1 MSKEIKAG
9 IIGLLAI
16 GLLVGGVNFL
26 KGNSFFGGDD
36 TYIAYFPDSGGLA
49 PSSSVYINGVPV
61 GKILSVDYNMKG
73 DSLSRVKIS
82 FNIQE
87 DELRIPRG
95 SRLEIGSIGLMD
107 KGLVIK
113 LNKDLSKG
121 YYSFNE
127 RIRGTVSQD
136 IATQLKAYADPI
148 NQKLQALMTTVDKTV
163 TSLQGFWDET
173 ATTEIEGSMK
183 ELRNSI
189 SRLGN
194 VAIQVEDL
202 VATEKVKLGRIFSNV
217 ESISANLKASNDKIE
232 SIIGNTKKITD
243 DLVSADYKAVIM
255 DAQNSIKKLNVMLED
270 INNGHGT
277 LGKLVKDE
285 KLYNELV
292 ETNNDLQNLLKDLE
306 LHPER
311 YIHFSVLG
319 ARTKGANFTPSEEKK
334 IRQVIDTIPE

>member
-1 MSKEIKAG
+1 
-9 IIGLLAI
+9 
-16 GLLVGGVNFL
+16 
-26 KGNSFFGGDD
+26 
-36 TYIAYFPDSGGLA
+36 
-49 PSSSVYINGVPV
+49 
-61 GKILSVDYNMKG
+61 
-73 DSLSRVKIS
+73 
-82 FNIQE
+82 
-87 DELRIPRG
+87 
-95 SRLEIGSIGLMD
+95 MD

-113 LNKDLSKG
+113 LSKDLSKG
-121 YYSFNE
+121 YYDFNE
-127 RIRGTVSQD
+127 KIHGTVSQD
-136 IATQLKAYADPI
+136 IATQLKNYAAPI

-232 SIIGNTKKITD
+232 GIIGNTKKITD

-319 ARTKGANFTPSEEKK
+319 ARTKGANFTPNEEKK

>member
-36 TYIAYFPDSGGLA
+36 TYTAYFPDSGGLA
-49 PSSSVYINGVPV
+49 SSMSVYINGVPV
-61 GKILSVDYNMKG
+61 GKILSVESNYKG
-73 DSLSRVKIS
+73 DSLHKVKIT

-87 DELRIPRG
+87 DELKIPKG
-95 SRLEIGSIGLMD
+95 SKFEISPIGFLD
-107 KGLVIK
+107 KGIIIS
-113 LNKDLSKG
+113 LNNDLSKG
-121 YYSFNE
+121 FITTDDY
-127 RIRGTVSQD
+127 IRGTVAQDMVSQV
-136 IATQLKAYADPI
+136 KAYADPVV
-148 NQKLQALMTTVDKTV
+148 QKLQGLMTTVDKTV
-163 TSLQGFWDET
+163 TSLQGFWDDK
-173 ATTEIEGSMK
+173 ATSEIEASMK
-183 ELRNSI
+183 ELRSSI

-202 VATEKVKLGRIFSNV
+202 VATEKVKLSRIFSNV

-232 SIIGNTKKITD
+232 GIIGNTKKITD
-243 DLVSADYKAVIM
+243 DLVSADYKSVIM
-255 DAQNSIKKLNVMLED
+255 DAQNTIKKLNVTLED